1 MKNVLNPMEKI
12 LNNEYN
18 GTFILQRWKWEC
30 FKVCWRNG
38 TRGIANQIREE
49 PGNLKYEYFQS
60 LNDSQTILLVDSWQ
74 NQEALDIHHVSNM
87 MNEIM
92 RLRNKYN
99 LHVKAERFVPD
110 NFSLNDKKYIKE

>member
-1 MKNVLNPMEKI
+1 MSITVHLYYKGENGNALKFVEEME
-12 LNNEYN
+12 
-18 GTFILQRWKWEC
+18 
-30 FKVCWRNG
+30 